1 MVTNINFEG
10 TEHSAL
16 FKVMLMMAAGLK
28 HSLCM
33 IIPYHILELPEKRGK
48 NSGHLCI
55 SDLVIKSSESQSS
68 SAESNSS
75 EAISVNT
82 QPAESSVTTV
92 CQNDVVVM
100 VIECKKS
107 YMHH

>member
-1 MVTNINFEG
+1 
-10 TEHSAL
+10 
-16 FKVMLMMAAGLK
+16 MMAAGLK

-33 IIPYHILELPEKRGK
+33 IIPYHILELPKKRGK

-55 SDLVIKSSESQSS
+55 PDLVIKSSESQSS

-75 EAISVNT
+75 KAISVNT
-82 QPAESSVTTV
+82 QPAESSVTTVHV

-107 YMHH
+107 YLHH